1 MDEFRSSCINTYQ
14 KIKRP
19 SYATVAEW
27 VRKSWRD
34 VDISI
39 IQRSFK
45 CCGISTARDGSEDN
59 LIFDYDNLNNMNK
72 NKKSGYDEIRNID
85 DLDED
90 SDEDSD
96 SDYEETDSESSDGS
110 SEGNNSDDDSDNEIN
125 FDNDEYEEQE
135 ISDYENEF
143 DL

>member
-1 MDEFRSSCINTYQ
+1 
-14 KIKRP
+14 
-19 SYATVAEW
+19 
-27 VRKSWRD
+27 
-34 VDISI
+34 
-39 IQRSFK
+39 
-45 CCGISTARDGSEDN
+45 
-59 LIFDYDNLNNMNK
+59 MNK
-72 NKKSGYDEIRNID
+72 NKKSGYDEIRNIN